1 MFFVLR
7 ARDSF
12 VAGSGE
18 REAMALAIGLYI
30 LYTLV
35 DSVLAMPVGTLS
47 DRIGRG
53 RVLVAGYLLFAI
65 TCLGFAIGDSMAW
78 FVVLFALYGAVYAIV
93 QTGQRAFA
101 SDLAPV
107 ETRGAA
113 LGIFHTCTGVAAILG
128 SLIAGQLWEAVEPTA
143 TFFYGSGVAPV
154 AALLLLA
161 LIMNPDRR

>member
-1 MFFVLR
+1 
-7 ARDSF
+7 
-12 VAGSGE
+12 
-18 REAMALAIGLYI
+18 MALAIGLYI

-53 RVLVAGYLLFAI
+53 KVLMAGYLLFAA
-65 TCLGFAIGDSMAW
+65 TCLGFAVVDSVAW
-78 FVVLFALYGAVYAIV
+78 FVLLFALYGAVYAIV
-93 QTGQRAFA
+93 ETGQRAFA

-107 ETRGAA
+107 ESRGAA

-143 TFFYGSGVAPV
+143 TFFYGSGAALL
-154 AALLLLA
+154 AALLLSA
-161 LIMNPDRR
+161 LIIKPDRR